1 MHKVRVIKDQISKSQ
16 FLISGP
22 TLYNVSDAYKF
33 YSRKHKMT
41 YMIHQIEI
49 AKIHIDST
57 LTIEFKPTDENLMY
71 GLLLD
76 HERIP
81 IPSQYEHAAIV
92 SLKDNNFESTN
103 ATNVFWNSDYEF
115 YEWFISNDAV
125 NNRTGRWFLTIISMK
140 ATTTSDELNKKKLDS
155 SLVEANITGDYSLR
169 TFHTGCYYFNRY

>member
-1 MHKVRVIKDQISKSQ
+1 
-16 FLISGP
+16 
-22 TLYNVSDAYKF
+22 
-33 YSRKHKMT
+33 MT

-81 IPSQYEHAAIV
+81 IPSLYEHAAIV

-103 ATNVFWNSDYEF
+103 ATNVDWNPDYEF

-140 ATTTSDELNKKKLDS
+140 ATTTSDELNKKKCEDS
-155 SLVEANITGDYSLR
+155 NMFEKLKIHFLYVNPRTCPRNCRSLGNTPTCNSNHNVNT
-169 TFHTGCYYFNRY
+169 